1 MNSATAEVATLT
13 NMEARCT
20 KNCCSAKPQALE
32 DNKAY
37 LHKPRN
43 PPIGQ
48 QEAGNTSLD
57 TVALTQITM
66 LPQCDG
72 STGTGLHN
80 AFSNRGGR
88 DINKHGGQILKA
100 LLFRKS
106 QRHSRTTR
114 HIYTSHTTHK

>member
-1 MNSATAEVATLT
+1 MNSATAEVKTLT

-20 KNCCSAKPQALE
+20 KHCCSAKPQALE
-32 DNKAY
+32 DNNAY

-66 LPQCDG
+66 FPQCYA
-72 STGTGLHN
+72 STGTGLN
-80 AFSNRGGR
+80 YEFSNRGGR
-88 DINKHGGQILKA
+88 DINKHGGQMHKA
-100 LLFRKS
+100 LLFSKS
-106 QRHSRTTR
+106 HRHSRTTM